1 MAINA
6 VCLFACMC
14 IVLQVCFG
22 GCCRIQELDWAGA
35 GILSG
40 KKEGAGK

>member
-14 IVLQVCFG
+14 IVLQAG
-22 GCCRIQELDWAGA
+22 AAGIQELDWAGA